1 MTTTVC
7 FKVSGPKFS
16 KLRRYTHTKKAK
28 GGSATHISCRD
39 MIPGGKAERSLKC
52 GDGMDPEDSAFVVA
66 QNNNKPLAGRFPI

>member
-1 MTTTVC
+1 VLQSQRPKIL
-7 FKVSGPKFS
+7 KVKEI
-16 KLRRYTHTKKAK
+16 YTQKKAK